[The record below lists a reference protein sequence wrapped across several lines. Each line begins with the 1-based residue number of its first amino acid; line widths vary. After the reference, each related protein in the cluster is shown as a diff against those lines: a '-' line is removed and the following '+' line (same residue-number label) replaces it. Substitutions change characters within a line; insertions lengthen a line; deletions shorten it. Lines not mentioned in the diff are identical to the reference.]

1 MKDHCK
7 KNGIRQEFTIP
18 HNPEQNGMAERANRT
33 LVEMTRCML
42 QDSGMKKQYWGEA
55 IKTAAYIRNMVS
67 TSQHPENTQRGVEPG
82 NVDTVCIGNWNS
94 LSNI

>member
-1 MKDHCK
+1 MKPQVGFKAKILRSDNGGEYRSHAMKDHCK

-42 QDSGMKKQYWGEA
+42 QDSGMRKQYWGEA
-55 IKTAAYIRNMVS
+55 IKTAEYIRNMVS
-67 TSQHPENTQRGVEPG
+67 TPS
-82 NVDTVCIGNWNS
+82 
-94 LSNI
+94 